1 MARNDGVAY
10 SGPLSPEEVAECDRE
25 LEEMGRKLF
34 EQIDRDIERDIE
46 LDIER
51 DIERDIQQG
60 VIDEVLYA
68 MD

>member
-51 DIERDIQQG
+51 DIQQG